1 LEKEWRFY
9 FAMKLS
15 QRCRQ
20 DRACLWCEG
29 EWFQFAVTKS
39 DILYDFLPKERWVRR
54 RFDPNWISNE

>member
-1 LEKEWRFY
+1 
-9 FAMKLS
+9 MKLS